1 MLGSYKVSNLGYC
14 SQCLIPSASPQ
25 IHVKPTVFLTLM
37 VAANTVVCSVS
48 LKISQ
53 KGVDY
58 RQSCHTA
65 LTTVVSS
72 SWEVWKCTSKSSYKL
87 GFLNVF

>member
-37 VAANTVVCSVS
+37 VATNTVVCSVS

-53 KGVDY
+53 KGIDY
-58 RQSCHTA
+58 RQSDIPLSQLWSHRPGKFGSVPQRVHTNWD
-65 LTTVVSS
+65 S
-72 SWEVWKCTSKSSYKL
+72 
-87 GFLNVF
+87 